1 MDIIK
6 KALELHENKEEFC
19 LAVLIAKSGS
29 APQIPGAKGI
39 FLRDG
44 RIFGTIG
51 GGCLEM
57 ECRRLGL
64 QALYSGKHLVREF
77 QLDDD
82 FGWDDGL
89 ICGGRVQVLLLP
101 KPEMYVAAFR
111 QALSSRGCLVYDLKK
126 GGVWFDSFEEIER
139 RPLRKG
145 DLFIEPILPPERL
158 IIFGAGHIGK
168 ELSRLGRE
176 LGFFVTLVDDRLEF
190 VSEERVP
197 WVQERI
203 CESPEEF
210 ARKIREEV
218 IGSLRFNGGGVIER
232 KQGGDD
238 SSDMG
243 EERSSSYKDLSNIQP
258 GKTYICIVTRGHR
271 NDSKVL
277 RSLVGLPWAY
287 LGMIGSKRKR
297 EMIKK
302 EMVSR
307 GLCSEEEFEKVRSPM
322 GLEIGAEGVMEIV
335 VSIAAELVQVRA
347 EHRGPILA
355 RCGQKRLDSE

>member
-1 MDIIK
+1 MEILK
-6 KALELHENKEEFC
+6 KALELHEKGEKFC

-29 APQIPGAKGI
+29 APQVPGAKGI

-64 QALYSGKHLVREF
+64 QALHSGKHLVREF
-77 QLDDD
+77 QLNDD

-101 KPEMYVAAFR
+101 QPEKYVTAFQ
-111 QALSSRGCLVYDLKK
+111 QALSSRGHLVYDLIE
-126 GGVWFDSFEEIER
+126 GVVTFDSQGEIGR
-139 RPLRKG
+139 RPSRLENA
-145 DLFIEPILPPERL
+145 FIEPILPPERL

-168 ELSRLGRE
+168 ELSRLGKE
-176 LGFFVTLVDDRLEF
+176 LGFFVTLVDDREEY
-190 VSEERVP
+190 VSRERVP
-197 WVQERI
+197 WVEERI

-210 ARKIREEV
+210 ANRVRESALK
-218 IGSLRFNGGGVIER
+218 SLSSTGALEK
-232 KQGGDD
+232 KQGESIFNNIGTVGAL
-238 SSDMG
+238 SH
-243 EERSSSYKDLSNIQP
+243 ERPLNIQP
-258 GKTYICIVTRGHR
+258 EETYICIVTRGHR

-277 RSLVGLPWAY
+277 RSLVRLPWAY

-302 EMVSR
+302 EMISTGV
-307 GLCSEEEFEKVRSPM
+307 CSEEEFERVRSPM
-322 GLEIGAEGVMEIV
+322 GLEIGAEGVIEIV

-347 EHRGPILA
+347 ERRGPILV
-355 RCGQKRLDSE
+355 RCGQKRLISG

>member
-6 KALELHENKEEFC
+6 KALELHENGEEFC

-29 APQIPGAKGI
+29 APQVPGAKGI

-101 KPEMYVAAFR
+101 KPEKYISAFR
-111 QALSSRGCLVYDLKK
+111 QALSSRGCLVYDLKE
-126 GGVWFDSFEEIER
+126 GGVRFDSIEEIER

-158 IIFGAGHIGK
+158 IIFGGGHIGK
-168 ELSRLGRE
+168 ELSRLGKE
-176 LGFFVTLVDDRLEF
+176 LGFFVTLVDDRPEF

-203 CESPEEF
+203 CEQPEEF
-210 ARKIREEV
+210 AKKIRESV
-218 IGSLRFNGGGVIER
+218 MSLL
-232 KQGGDD
+232 QGRVV
-238 SSDMG
+238 SSDIS
-243 EERSSSYKDLSNIQP
+243 EQQASLCKDISNIQP
-258 GKTYICIVTRGHR
+258 DETYICIVTRGHR

-287 LGMIGSKRKR
+287 LGMIGSNRKR

-302 EMVSR
+302 EMVSS
-307 GLCSEEEFEKVRSPM
+307 GLCSEEEFERVRSPM

-335 VSIAAELVQVRA
+335 VSIAAELVQVRS
-347 EHRGPILA
+347 EYRGPIAA
-355 RCGQKRLDSE
+355 RCGQKRLVSE